1 MPKVSIII
9 PCYNQGHFLGDALDS
24 LRKCDQTLFE
34 VIIVNDGS
42 TDSAT
47 IHIFKELEKEGYRII
62 HQTNMGLAAA
72 RNAGIKAAIGQYIL
86 PLDADNKIR
95 PEYLTEAVSVMDQ
108 QTEVAML
115 YGNAAYFGDKSG
127 DWVVGDFNLQ
137 RLMIGNYIDAC
148 AVVRKSVFEQLGGY
162 ETTMKLFGLED
173 WELWL
178 RMSFAGFKFHYVNK
192 VLFDYRVVST
202 SMSKALVKSYEK
214 RNLAEGLIEQKY
226 SDKMGG
232 RFILNHYV
240 NRFKKSP
247 VSFLTKLVLLSWFPG
262 IYHRLLKKNK
272 IVKGL

>member
-1 MPKVSIII
+1 M
-9 PCYNQGHFLGDALDS
+9 GDALDS
-24 LRKCDQTLFE
+24 LSKCDQTLFE
-34 VIIVNDGS
+34 LIIVNDGS

-47 IHIFKELEKEGYRII
+47 IDIFTELEKAGYRII
-62 HQTNMGLAAA
+62 HQVNMGLAAA

-95 PEYLTEAVSVMDQ
+95 PEYLTEAISVMDQ
-108 QTEVAML
+108 QADVGML

-226 SDKMGG
+226 ADKMGG
-232 RFILNHYV
+232 HFILYHYV
-240 NRFKKSP
+240 KRFKKNP
-247 VSFLTKLVLLSWFPG
+247 FSFLTKLVLLSWFPG